1 MTQWTKKNMPSLPYA
16 FSVDKAWIQ
25 VFPSKLAASQAAAN
39 KASTILKARI
49 LEHGRVR
56 VIVGTGSSQADLIN
70 ALVHDEQV
78 DWSRVEVFHMDE
90 YVGLPED
97 HPASFRRWLRT
108 HLADL
113 AHPKVT
119 HYLNA
124 DAHDLAVE
132 ARRYGELLCSAP
144 IDLCF
149 LGFGENGHIAFNDP
163 HVADFNDPLIIKRV
177 DLDERCRRQQVG
189 EGAFADTEAVPRDA
203 LSITCP
209 VLLSAKYVV
218 CCVPELRKAEAVRN
232 ALKGPVSESCP
243 ASIVRTHPHAF
254 IFLDRDSASLL
265 FQQEER

>member
-1 MTQWTKKNMPSLPYA
+1 MPQGTKNNISPLPYA

-39 KASTILKARI
+39 KAAAILRAGI
-49 LEHGRVR
+49 LEHGCVR

-70 ALVHDEQV
+70 ALAHDEEV

-90 YVGLPED
+90 YVGLSED

-108 HLADL
+108 HLTDL
-113 AHPKVT
+113 VHPKVT

-124 DAHDLAVE
+124 DTPDLAAE

-189 EGAFADTEAVPRDA
+189 EGAFADIKAVPRDA

-209 VLLSAKYVV
+209 VLLSAKYLV
-218 CCVPELRKAEAVRN
+218 CCVPELRKAEAVQN
-232 ALKGPVSESCP
+232 ALKGPLAESCP
-243 ASIVRTHPHAF
+243 ASIVRTHPHVF
-254 IFLDRDSASLL
+254 IFLDRDSASRLP
-265 FQQEER
+265 QQEER